1 MTKATNRAIGAVV
14 VVVAISAIAA
24 YAAAPTSMPGPL
36 VPIGISDVENLSTAR
51 ILERSR
57 ILNRQR
63 EAITRRLKDIE
74 SELRNTSI
82 ALNING
88 IGTPGRFNAKEM
100 ELSSLI
106 RRQMELRERS
116 SDLVTEINVLVTS
129 SKEAGATTTSRV
141 QEVIEADATTIALRK
156 AIGEVDVKLA
166 EATAAGGALDMLPRQ
181 RDALKEAL
189 DRQLAK
195 ARQDK
200 TANRVA
206 DLKLQLK
213 QTQSALDTMQKRTDA
228 VKEDLGA
235 YSTQMNTYSARQ
247 GEEKALVDRLTKI
260 DDELDLLITVEQL
273 REEQATTQPSL

>member
-74 SELRNTSI
+74 SELRNASI

-88 IGTPGRFNAKEM
+88 VGTPGRFNAKEM

-129 SKEAGATTTSRV
+129 SKEAGATTTSTRRSWPRTSR
-141 QEVIEADATTIALRK
+141 IPITTPPGRT
-156 AIGEVDVKLA
+156 
-166 EATAAGGALDMLPRQ
+166 TASSSSTR
-181 RDALKEAL
+181 R
-189 DRQLAK
+189 
-195 ARQDK
+195 ARR
-200 TANRVA
+200 ASR
-206 DLKLQLK
+206 
-213 QTQSALDTMQKRTDA
+213 R
-228 VKEDLGA
+228 
-235 YSTQMNTYSARQ
+235 ARC
-247 GEEKALVDRLTKI
+247 
-260 DDELDLLITVEQL
+260 
-273 REEQATTQPSL
+273 